1 MTVPQH
7 YWTCQR
13 CRASNAAGAGVC
25 AECGLPAW
33 SEGRQVADT
42 AAFADP
48 APAVAPDAHDW
59 IWSEWKLLVPEIFL
73 AGAVLL
79 ASPLWFISLERRG
92 HVGAAMVLL
101 LGVAQAVFV
110 GRASFKMK
118 SAGGLHLTSWVTF
131 VAALI
136 AWAMS
141 RLSA

>member
-1 MTVPQH
+1 M
-7 YWTCQR
+7 R
-13 CRASNAAGAGVC
+13 VC
-25 AECGLPAW
+25 SECGFAPW
-33 SEGRQVADT
+33 GDGRQVADA
-42 AAFADP
+42 AAFDET
-48 APAVAPDAHDW
+48 APGVVIPGAQDW

-73 AGAVLL
+73 AGAVLRV
-79 ASPLWFISLERRG
+79 SPLWFLSLERHG
-92 HVGAAMVLL
+92 HVGAALVLL

-136 AWAMS
+136 AWSLS